1 MARAAVYS
9 ALKNQHTLQAMNVKV
24 LPNYSS
30 DTPPSTK
37 YPFLI
42 LRWEETALRAGVRRG
57 PTILT
62 IWAHC
67 PRSHST
73 DYSLL
78 DAILSVV
85 EYTLVHL
92 EQEEGNDGQTVTT
105 IIATGRGGDLFDPG
119 FDTITK
125 NSAFEV
131 LHHATV

>member
-1 MARAAVYS
+1 MARATVYS
-9 ALKNQHTLQAMNVKV
+9 ALKNQPTLQAMNVKV

-37 YPFLI
+37 YPFLV
-42 LRWEETALRAGVRRG
+42 LRWEETALRSGVRRG

-62 IWAHC
+62 VWAHQ

-73 DYSLL
+73 DYSVL

-85 EYTLVHL
+85 EHTLTHL
-92 EQEEGNDGQTVTT
+92 EQEDGNDGQTVTT
-105 IIATGRGGDLFDPG
+105 IVATGRGGDLLDTG

-125 NSAFEV
+125 NSGFEV
-131 LHHATV
+131 LHRATV